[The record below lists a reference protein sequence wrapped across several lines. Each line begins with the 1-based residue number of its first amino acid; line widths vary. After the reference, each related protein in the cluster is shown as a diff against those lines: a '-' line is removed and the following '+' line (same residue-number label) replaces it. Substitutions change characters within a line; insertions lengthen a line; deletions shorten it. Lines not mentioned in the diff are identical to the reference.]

1 MKKLI
6 VLFLML
12 LLVTM
17 ITSLSSKS
25 VKGKDITVREKEI
38 SKTFKSKR
46 VVKIRTVSGDCIVKK
61 GKEKRINVKI
71 IYTFDE
77 NYYKP
82 GMREEDDTL
91 VLSENFKGSSS
102 PGNSGWVITV
112 PDKTKIDFKSASGN
126 FSIKG
131 LTCEL
136 SAKTASGDFKIDN
149 IKGNIK
155 ITTASGDL
163 QSKKV
168 HGRISFKS
176 AGGDSEVKDITGGI
190 EIRSAS
196 GDIEAK
202 RIDGEFVI
210 KTSSGNIKIEDSKGS
225 YNIESVSGEIEVE
238 GITLQNESSFE
249 TVSGEISVRLSK
261 SSDYDLCL
269 ESTSGDVVLDF
280 NGNPIKGSFEFIV
293 KKEGGEII
301 SPIKFDGVDEYYGNG
316 RKYIRKYFKKGS
328 SKPKI
333 TIKTYS
339 GDAELRK

>member
-1 MKKLI
+1 MKRLI
-6 VLFLML
+6 ILFLML
-12 LLVTM
+12 LLMM

-25 VKGKDITVREKEI
+25 VKGKNSTVREKEI
-38 SKTFKSKR
+38 SKIFKSKR

-71 IYTFDE
+71 IHTFDE
-77 NYYKP
+77 NDYKP
-82 GMREEDDTL
+82 EMREEEDVL
-91 VLSENFKGSSS
+91 VLSENFKGSPES
-102 PGNSGWVITV
+102 GNAGWIITV
-112 PDKTKIDFKSASGN
+112 PDKTEVDFKSASGD

-136 SAKTASGDFKIDN
+136 SAVTASGDFKIEN
-149 IKGNIK
+149 IKGNSK

-163 QSKKV
+163 QLKRI
-168 HGRISFKS
+168 HGRIRLKS
-176 AGGDSEVKDITGGI
+176 ASGDTEVKDITGDI

-210 KTSSGNIKIEDSKGS
+210 KTSSGDIKIEDSRGS
-225 YNIESVSGEIEVE
+225 YNIESVSGEIDVE
-238 GITLQNESSFE
+238 DITLENKSSFE

-261 SSDYDLCL
+261 SSDSDLSL

-301 SPIKFDGVDEYYGNG
+301 SPIKFEGVDEFYGNG
-316 RKYIRKYFKKGS
+316 RKYIRKYFQKGS

-333 TIKTYS
+333 TIKTNS
-339 GDAELRK
+339 GDAELKD